1 MILKSF
7 VVLSVLVTSALCTLH
22 NTDDLSEMKSILED
36 IIIRLDE
43 KEARIS
49 QLEAKVRVQEVTMH
63 EQESTMHEQDVSIRE
78 QQGKVTA
85 LEAEVAIQKKTVKAL
100 QDQLDQEA
108 KNEDDHTDHHTNPNS
123 SIKTGTCNINYWI

>member
-49 QLEAKVRVQEVTMH
+49 QLEAKVRVQEATMHVQEAAMH
-63 EQESTMHEQDVSIRE
+63 EQE
-78 QQGKVTA
+78 GKVTA
-85 LEAEVAIQKKTVKAL
+85 LEAEVAIQKAMIKAL
-100 QDQLDQEA
+100 HYQQEQ
-108 KNEDDHTDHHTNPNS
+108 ETVVGDDNSHTNDNS
-123 SIKTGTCNINYWI
+123 SIKTGTCNIDY

>member
-49 QLEAKVRVQEVTMH
+49 QLEAKVRVQEATMH
-63 EQESTMHEQDVSIRE
+63 EQEAAMHEQE
-78 QQGKVTA
+78 GKVTA
-85 LEAEVAIQKKTVKAL
+85 LEAEVAIQKEMIKAL
-100 QDQLDQEA
+100 HDQQEQ
-108 KNEDDHTDHHTNPNS
+108 ETVVGDDNSDSYTNDNS
-123 SIKTGTCNINYWI
+123 SIKTGTCDIDY